1 MNVLVNIALLAIEI
15 GLPLALVWWLVRRL
29 GKLSE

>member
-1 MNVLVNIALLAIEI
+1 MTILVNLALLAIEI

-29 GKLSE
+29 GKLSD

>member
-1 MNVLVNIALLAIEI
+1 MSVLVNIGLLVIEI

>member
-1 MNVLVNIALLAIEI
+1 MSVLVNIGLLAIEI